1 MEVLPLLQM
10 TLYASQ
16 VAGCTGDFFSCF
28 VLFSVSKHRTCL
40 LPHIIWCWCILFC
53 SFLRIRKAGP
63 VCGYYGLFVLSVCS
77 SNIFNLPYARVYVH
91 SKGICVTPRRSS
103 LWLLVFSLSQG
114 VVRSRVLQ
122 HSSAGCSFC
131 MAWGWLQQAVKHGPC
146 APDETLVFVPHG
158 INVLHRLVPSQLLCP
173 ALIPAILQS
182 SCYTAF
188 HRMNHI
194 RCSSMGRTSSQ
205 SHVPD
210 FLLYNPLVM

>member
-77 SNIFNLPYARVYVH
+77 SNIFNLPYVRVYVH
-91 SKGICVTPRRSS
+91 SKGICVTLRRSS
-103 LWLLVFSLSQG
+103 LWLLLSLTRCGQKQSTAAQQCW
-114 VVRSRVLQ
+114 LQ
-122 HSSAGCSFC
+122 LLHGMGLTAAGCKTRSLC
-131 MAWGWLQQAVKHGPC
+131 SRWGSGLC
-146 APDETLVFVPHG
+146 ASWHKCA
-158 INVLHRLVPSQLLCP
+158 S
-173 ALIPAILQS
+173 
-182 SCYTAF
+182 
-188 HRMNHI
+188 
-194 RCSSMGRTSSQ
+194 
-205 SHVPD
+205 
-210 FLLYNPLVM
+210 

>member
-1 MEVLPLLQM
+1 M
-10 TLYASQ
+10 
-16 VAGCTGDFFSCF
+16 
-28 VLFSVSKHRTCL
+28 VSL
-40 LPHIIWCWCILFC
+40 
-53 SFLRIRKAGP
+53 SFLSALQIFLIYLMRECMFTAKAYVWP
-63 VCGYYGLFVLSVCS
+63 CVDPLCGF
-77 SNIFNLPYARVYVH
+77 
-91 SKGICVTPRRSS
+91 
-103 LWLLVFSLSQG
+103 FSLSQG